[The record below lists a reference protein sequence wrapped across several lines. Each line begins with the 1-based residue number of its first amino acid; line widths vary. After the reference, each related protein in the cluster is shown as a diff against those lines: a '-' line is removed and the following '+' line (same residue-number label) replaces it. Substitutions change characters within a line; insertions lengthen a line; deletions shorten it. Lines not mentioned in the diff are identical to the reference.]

1 MRLGDTT
8 TVETMMSA
16 FLIPTVYPTAEN
28 SLTSSFNPYLST
40 PHVGIMPPTYERIT
54 MPDGSVR
61 ERYTGT
67 AAIAVG
73 QGEGNAKIV
82 LAAGAV
88 VLGAVAL
95 AWQLSGKDKPPK
107 SGHKKG

>member
-1 MRLGDTT
+1 
-8 TVETMMSA
+8 MSA

-28 SLTSSFNPYLST
+28 SLTSSFNPYLSAS
-40 PHVGIMPPTYERIT
+40 PAGMVPPTYERIT

-67 AAIAVG
+67 AAVAVG

-88 VLGAVAL
+88 VLGVVTL
-95 AWQLSGKDKPPK
+95 AWQLSGKDKTPK